1 MSDLRISYEEEMVG
15 SGHPTKADTLNR
27 LFLGGPS
34 ATLRDTDGKVLYN
47 LFKERTAD
55 PSTGAGEGALF
66 AKQNSSGV
74 LALHWRRPGDGEV
87 VELAPRLR
95 AVETGTHTPSWTS
108 SYYSYISLAT
118 SGLDASRHLPLLHT
132 TIINQAGF
140 GWWWKLDVANS
151 RIVVT
156 RGNSSQGPAD
166 IRWSLLE
173 VPSGYTLEQGESA
186 VACGSSAWAGTNI
199 SLAHD
204 LSAESLLLLL
214 MQGGQ
219 ILSTDQ
225 FTTNS
230 NRAWGVRLDKHAS
243 DADKLVGH
251 GWSSDGTTT
260 FNNFNWAVITP

>member
-34 ATLRDTDGKVLYN
+34 ATLRDTDGKVLCN
-47 LFKERTAD
+47 LFKEQTAD
-55 PSTGAGEGALF
+55 PSTGTGEGALF

-74 LALHWRRPGDGEV
+74 LALHWRRPGDGAII
-87 VELAPRLR
+87 ELGPRIK

-118 SGLDASRHLPLLHT
+118 SGLDATKYLPWLHT
-132 TIINQAGF
+132 ITVTGGKGF
-140 GWWWKLDVANS
+140 WWKLDTGNS

-156 RGNSSQGPAD
+156 RGDTSTQLGD
-166 IRWSLLE
+166 VRWALLE

-186 VACGSSAWAGTNI
+186 VACGNGTWDSTNI
-199 SLAHD
+199 SLTHD
-204 LSAESLLLLL
+204 MTDESILLQLT
-214 MQGGQ
+214 QGGN
-219 ILSTDQ
+219 LLAGSN
-225 FTTNS
+225 FTTNANS
-230 NRAWGVRLDKHAS
+230 VSGVRLNKHAS
-243 DADKLVGH
+243 DADKIVG
-251 GWSSDGTTT
+251 GGVGFGGTTT